1 MRRTFREELGVRGY
15 GREEDT
21 CMKVQHS
28 LQIFHFAF
36 LIFHFLI
43 LRLQLGGGGFK
54 EVLEF
59 KRLEKGAFCP

>member
-1 MRRTFREELGVRGY
+1 VRRKGWEEELCK
-15 GREEDT
+15 E
-21 CMKVQHS
+21 VQHS
-28 LQIFHFAF
+28 LQIFHFAL
-36 LIFHFLI
+36 LIFHFLL